1 MDNAKKITHK
11 EKPMTLREYI
21 AHLRKFTRKYGDL
34 PVYYSKD
41 DFGNGYNPVTHIP
54 ELGTTKNN
62 NSEYDTEFLAYRPDD
77 PTYGCEKED
86 INAICLN

>member
-34 PVYYSKD
+34 PVIDCQFNMYQHITYCPTGLGHFDGYS
-41 DFGNGYNPVTHIP
+41 
-54 ELGTTKNN
+54 
-62 NSEYDTEFLAYRPDD
+62 EFQQYRPKDSD
-77 PTYGCEKED
+77 NDCEKED
-86 INAICLN
+86 INAVCLN